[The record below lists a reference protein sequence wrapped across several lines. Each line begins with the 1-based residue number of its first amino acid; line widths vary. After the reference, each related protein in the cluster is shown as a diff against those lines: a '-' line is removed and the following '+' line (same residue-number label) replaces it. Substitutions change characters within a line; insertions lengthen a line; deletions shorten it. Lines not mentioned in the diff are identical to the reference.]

1 MGMRRASMLEVIV
14 FICGAVVMILEMVGS
29 RILAPY
35 LGTSIVVWT
44 SLIGVIL
51 GCLSLGY
58 WWGGRI
64 ADRRPDHRI
73 LSHIIL
79 ISGFSVAAIALSK
92 SFILGALQE
101 YGGSIHLASTAAT
114 FLLFAPPSVLLGM
127 VSPYAVRLKINDLK
141 NSGRTVGRLYAIST
155 VGSIFGTFF
164 AGFFLI
170 AFVGSTNILLVLSLL
185 LAGTSLLASSA
196 NRNVKVAAVM
206 LFSLLFLSAKSYDA
220 HLTRVGYHDIDTQY
234 NRILIYPSIEE
245 GTGKMTQVMV
255 TGPKAQQSAMYVDDP
270 VYLALPYTKFYNLA
284 SHFKPEMKRV
294 LMLGGGGY
302 SFPKYMLSHYP
313 EVHMDV
319 IEIDPKVTMLA
330 KRFFHL
336 RDDRRL
342 SIIHQDA
349 RTFLNR
355 TSRTYDVILG
365 DIFNSDYAVP
375 FHVGTVE
382 TVKKIYE
389 LLADDGVAVV
399 NILAAIEGDKGRF
412 LRAEYATFKAIFPQV
427 YLYPVS
433 YPTSGMR
440 WQNVMLVALK
450 SSRPALLT
458 STDPEL
464 NELLSH
470 RWLKPVAADLPP
482 LTDDYAPV
490 DRYITTLK

>member
-1 MGMRRASMLEVIV
+1 MLEVIV

-64 ADRRPDHRI
+64 ADRRPDYRI
-73 LSHIIL
+73 LSQIIL
-79 ISGFSVAAIALSK
+79 VSGFFVAAVALSK
-92 SFILGALQE
+92 SFLLGALEE

-114 FLLFAPPSVLLGM
+114 LLLFAPPSVLLGM
-127 VSPYAVRLKINDLK
+127 VSPYAVRLKISDVK

-196 NRNVKVAAVM
+196 NRKVKVAAVT
-206 LFSLLFLSAKSYDA
+206 LFSLLFLAAKSYDA
-220 HLTRVGYHDIDTQY
+220 HLTSMGYHDIDTQY
-234 NRILIYPSIEE
+234 NRILVYQSVED
-245 GTGKMTQVMV
+245 GTGRKTQVMV
-255 TGPKAQQSAMYVDDP
+255 TGPKAQQSAMYLDDP
-270 VYLALPYTKFYNLA
+270 VDLALPYTKFYNLA
-284 SHFKPEMKRV
+284 SHFKPDMKRV

-302 SFPKYMLSHYP
+302 SFPKYMSKHYSD
-313 EVHMDV
+313 VHIDV
-319 IEIDPKVTMLA
+319 VEIDPQVTMLA
-330 KRFFHL
+330 RKFFHL
-336 RDDRRL
+336 RDDQTL
-342 SIIHQDA
+342 SIVHQDA

-355 TSRTYDVILG
+355 TEQTYDVILG
-365 DIFNSDYAVP
+365 DTFNSHYAVP
-375 FHVGTVE
+375 FHVSTVE
-382 TVKKIYE
+382 TVRRIYDR
-389 LLADDGVAVV
+389 LADDGVVVV
-399 NILAAIEGDKGRF
+399 NILASIEGDKGRF
-412 LRAEYATFKAIFPQV
+412 LRAEYATFKAVFPQV

-433 YPTSGMR
+433 YPTSGMS

-450 SSRPALLT
+450 SSRPAPLT
-458 STDPEL
+458 SSDPEL
-464 NELLSH
+464 GELLRH
-470 RWLKPVAADLPP
+470 RWLKPVAADVPP

-490 DRYITTLK
+490 DRYITTLR